1 MQDIIDIANIF
12 YFTFQSKSSNYR
24 FNTTMS
30 LKTLHC
36 KMVFEILAIS
46 VFFHKYNPFYS
57 MSVKKTNTKYFL
69 FFEVPTHMF
78 PFLKYTPFG
87 KRKRKKLQYF

>member
-1 MQDIIDIANIF
+1 
-12 YFTFQSKSSNYR
+12 
-24 FNTTMS
+24 MS

-46 VFFHKYNPFYS
+46 IFFHKYNPPYS

-78 PFLKYTPFG
+78 PFLKYAPFG
-87 KRKRKKLQYF
+87 KKKTEKVTVLLKTFHAISFLLKCKHSRVVGCKFNCD